1 MDIPWLRSTH
11 AQHHAALVTLPRI
24 DLQLNCLCVLQSS
37 SDAANT
43 RPCVTLAATVLI
55 NEHQDLTASH
65 HVGSPRSRT
74 WAPRV
79 ESCPPNKANKV
90 PDPFAVT
97 IGMPCCRDGRNRF
110 QKDCTL
116 HKRSCCSAEPCDTVL
131 QATDSDC
138 TPLNSMVL
146 YLLISCDFLLSAML
160 CLNLYH
166 ALLCFDSALTSV
178 HSLLAVC
185 SLHVLMRALSNLF
198 YCLAQRTCS
207 SEVRLIVTAT
217 YSQS

>member
-1 MDIPWLRSTH
+1 MDTPWLRSTH
-11 AQHHAALVTLPRI
+11 AQHHAVLVTSPRI

-43 RPCVTLAATVLI
+43 RPCVTLAAAVLI

-79 ESCPPNKANKV
+79 ESCPPNKANKA

-97 IGMPCCRDGRNRF
+97 ICMPCSRDGRIRF

-116 HKRSCCSAEPCDTVL
+116 HKKTCCSAEPCDTVL

-138 TPLNSMVL
+138 IPLNSMVL
-146 YLLISCDFLLSAML
+146 YLLISYNSLLSAML
-160 CLNLYH
+160 CLSWYH
-166 ALLCFDSALTSV
+166 ALLCFDRALTSV
-178 HSLLAVC
+178 HRLLAVY
-185 SLHVLMRALSNLF
+185 SLHVLTSNGSPSRWEQPHL
-198 YCLAQRTCS
+198 Q
-207 SEVRLIVTAT
+207 SER
-217 YSQS
+217 

>member
-1 MDIPWLRSTH
+1 MRVILQCRSQRTTYLYRPTYGMDIPWLRSTH
-11 AQHHAALVTLPRI
+11 AQHHAALVTVPRI

-90 PDPFAVT
+90 PDPFATT
-97 IGMPCCRDGRNRF
+97 ICMPCCRMAGTDFRKIAPCT
-110 QKDCTL
+110 KDRAAAQSLVTPCCKQRTATVF
-116 HKRSCCSAEPCDTVL
+116 HSIAWSCISLFLA
-131 QATDSDC
+131 
-138 TPLNSMVL
+138 
-146 YLLISCDFLLSAML
+146 ISC
-160 CLNLYH
+160 
-166 ALLCFDSALTSV
+166 
-178 HSLLAVC
+178 
-185 SLHVLMRALSNLF
+185 
-198 YCLAQRTCS
+198 
-207 SEVRLIVTAT
+207 
-217 YSQS
+217 